1 MRSDA
6 VNGLK
11 VLGVHQQACK
21 LVLIA
26 LQPEKHAQ
34 PHIVY
39 AALHGAVHS
48 LGVVVIIMLRPRWVK
63 LKIACFVVC
72 LLEENVGADPGLLKL
87 SVIFNCRRRD
97 IHIHSAD
104 IAILMVNGID
114 RLNAFENVFY
124 RIMHGIFSRLYCKA
138 FMSHVLK
145 SNDLIPNFPLS
156 KLLPRN
162 APVLEVVRTVD
173 TAVDAVVGKIKRR
186 EHDYSVAVEGQL
198 YLPCERV
205 HLLDLLRNIA
215 GQEHRGLA
223 VGKPRAGHAAP
234 AFSGTRL
241 FQQRIYKL
249 KVMLVCLRV
258 GDGLA
263 DLRVA
268 YEFLGAK

>member
-48 LGVVVIIMLRPRWVK
+48 LGVVVIIMLRSRWMK
-63 LKIACFVVC
+63 LKIAGFVVC
-72 LLEENVGADPGLLKL
+72 LLEENVGADPSLLQL

-97 IHIHSAD
+97 IHIHSAN

-114 RLNAFENVFY
+114 RLNAFEDVFY

-162 APVLEVVRTVD
+162 ALVLEVVRTVD
-173 TAVDAVVGKIKRR
+173 TTVNAVVGKIKRSK
-186 EHDYSVAVEGQL
+186 HNYAVAVKRKL
-198 YLPCERV
+198 DFVCTLVY
-205 HLLDLLRNIA
+205 LLDLFGDIA
-215 GQEHRGLA
+215 SEKHRCLPVRQARAMHGSTIGVMFRPCFFKYA
-223 VGKPRAGHAAP
+223 VNQLNVVFVG
-234 AFSGTRL
+234 F
-241 FQQRIYKL
+241 RIL
-249 KVMLVCLRV
+249 ESFEDLVMI
-258 GDGLA
+258 D
-263 DLRVA
+263 
-268 YEFLGAK
+268 EFLR